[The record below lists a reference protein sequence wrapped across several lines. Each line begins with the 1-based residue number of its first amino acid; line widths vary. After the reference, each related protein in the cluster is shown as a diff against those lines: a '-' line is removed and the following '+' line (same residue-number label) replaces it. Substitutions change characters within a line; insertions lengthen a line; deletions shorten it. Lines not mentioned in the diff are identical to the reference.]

1 MTALERVF
9 QLELALPEEL
19 RSPYLGARVFVR
31 FDHGFEPLGVQAY
44 RALKRLL
51 LRRFDV

>member
-1 MTALERVF
+1 VTALERVF
-9 QLELALPEEL
+9 QVELALPPDV

-31 FDHGFEPLGVQAY
+31 FDHGFEPVGVQLY
-44 RALKRLL
+44 RSLRRLL